1 MFYPCIYVSIGSK
14 RSEIVRLR
22 KVLQSKNALHYTCII
37 FTSADDL
44 AALQYLAPFAGATV
58 GE

>member
-1 MFYPCIYVSIGSK
+1 MSIGSK

-22 KVLQSKNALHYTCII
+22 KVLRNKDALNYTCII
-37 FTSADDL
+37 FTSADDM
-44 AALQYLAPFAGATV
+44 AALQYLAPFAGCTI

>member
-1 MFYPCIYVSIGSK
+1 MPCIYVAVGGK
-14 RSEIVRLR
+14 RSEIVRIR
-22 KVLQSKNALHYTCII
+22 KVLFKKGALGYTCIL

-44 AALQYLAPFAGATV
+44 AALQYLAPFAGCAV